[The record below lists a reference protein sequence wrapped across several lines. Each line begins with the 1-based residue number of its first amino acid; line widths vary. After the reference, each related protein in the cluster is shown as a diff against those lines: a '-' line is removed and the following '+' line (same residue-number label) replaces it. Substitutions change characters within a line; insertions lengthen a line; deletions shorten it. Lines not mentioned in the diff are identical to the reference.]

1 MIEFHFIMKKLIA
14 FAVLFAFISQAQAQS
29 ISGRVTSKTDG
40 EPLPGASIIVKSTK
54 SGVQSGPDG
63 EFELQLENG
72 KTYQLTASF
81 LGFEDQTKEIT
92 VNGATV
98 VNFTLSEASELL
110 EPVNIS
116 AVRAGKN
123 VPIAKSNLNKA
134 EIEER
139 NEGRDMPYV
148 LKDLPSTVVS
158 SDAGTG
164 VGYTGIRIRGS
175 DISRIN
181 VTVNGIAMNDPE
193 SHGVFWVNTPDL
205 ASSSNSI
212 QVQRGVGTSTNGA
225 GAFGAS
231 ININTSGVNLKPYA
245 SMDVTGGSFNTLK
258 TNVRAGSGL
267 LNDHWS
273 IDARVSKINSDG
285 FIDRATSDLKS
296 YYLSASYYS
305 KKTSVQLIHFGGGE
319 QTYQAWWGVPE
330 AKLNGDSAALYQHI
344 INNGYDSQDSAN
356 LVNSDPRTYNYY
368 TYENETDNYKQ
379 DHYQLHVSHAFSD
392 KLTANAALHYTWGR
406 GYYEQYR
413 KGDQLSHYGLEDV
426 ILGGDTITT
435 TDLIRRRWLNNN
447 LIGTTYSL
455 QADLDNLQLT
465 FGGAYNQ
472 YVGDHYGEIIWAQYA
487 SNGDIRQRYYDNRTT
502 KTDFNNYLKAS
513 YTFGKFTAYGDLQFR
528 MVTYD
533 ASGVDEDDTIID
545 VDKSFT
551 FFNPKAGIN
560 YAMNDDSR
568 VYASVAVAH
577 REPVRTDFLD
587 APADLQPEPEQLI
600 DYEAGYEIMTDRVF
614 FNANL
619 FYMDYTNQ
627 LVHTGQL
634 NDVGSAIR
642 TNAPESYRAG
652 IELIGSYVINKYFQA
667 GANFTL
673 SQNKI
678 LNFTDY
684 VFDYGTNE
692 YAEETFNSTDISYS
706 PNVIAGVNFTV
717 RPIAGATID
726 WNTKYV
732 GRQFLDNTSSESKSL
747 DAFTVTDLRLG
758 YDIPVKS
765 LKRLNAHLLVAN
777 LFNQEYSPNGYTY
790 SYIYGDKI
798 TENFYFPM
806 AGTNFLAGLS
816 IDF

>member
-1 MIEFHFIMKKLIA
+1 MKKLIA
-14 FAVLFAFISQAQAQS
+14 FAALSALFLQTQAQT

-40 EPLPGASIIVKSTK
+40 KPLPGATIVVQSTK
-54 SGVQSGPDG
+54 AGVQSGTNG
-63 EFELQLENG
+63 EFEIQLEKG
-72 KTYQLTASF
+72 KTYKLTASF
-81 LGFEDQTKEIT
+81 VGFEPLTKEVIA
-92 VNGATV
+92 NENAI
-98 VNFTLSEASELL
+98 VNFALAEASELL

-123 VPIAKSNLNKA
+123 VPIAKSNLSKTQ
-134 EIEER
+134 IEER
-139 NEGRDMPYV
+139 NEGRDMPFV

-164 VGYTGIRIRGS
+164 IGYTGIRIRGS

-181 VTVNGIAMNDPE
+181 VTVNGIALNDPE

-205 ASSSNSI
+205 ASSAQSI

-231 ININTSGVNLKPYA
+231 VNIKTSELSLKPYA
-245 SMDVTGGSFNTLK
+245 SADVTGGSFNTLK

-273 IDARVSKINSDG
+273 IDARFSKINSDG
-285 FIDRATSDLKS
+285 FIDRATADLKS

-319 QTYQAWWGVPE
+319 ETYQAWWGVPE
-330 AKLNGDSAALYQHI
+330 AKLNGDSAALYTHI

-356 LVNSDPRTYNYY
+356 LVNSNPRTYNYY
-368 TYENETDNYKQ
+368 TYDNETDNYKQ
-379 DHYQLHVSHAFSD
+379 DHYQLHVSQAFSE

-413 KGDQLSHYGLEDV
+413 KDDDLAHYGLDDV
-426 ILGGDTITT
+426 ILGGDTVTS

-455 QADLDNLQLT
+455 QADLDQLQLT
-465 FGGAYNQ
+465 FGGAYNK
-472 YVGDHYGEIIWAQYA
+472 YIGDHYGEIIWAQYA
-487 SNGDIRQRYYDNRTT
+487 SNSDIRDRYYDNRTT
-502 KTDFNNYLKAS
+502 KTDLNNYLKAS
-513 YTFGKFTAYGDLQFR
+513 YTVGKFTAYGDLQLR
-528 MVTYD
+528 SVSYV
-533 ASGVDEDDTIID
+533 ANGIDEDGTTID
-545 VDKSFT
+545 VDRSFT
-551 FFNPKAGIN
+551 FFNPKAGVN
-560 YAMNDDSR
+560 YNLNDQSR

-587 APADLQPEPEQLI
+587 APADLQPKPEELI
-600 DYEAGYEIMTDRVF
+600 DYEAGYELQTERAF
-614 FNANL
+614 FNAN
-619 FYMDYTNQ
+619 FFFMDYTNQ
-627 LVHTGQL
+627 LVLTGQL
-634 NDVGSAIR
+634 NDVGSPIR

-652 IELIGSYVINKYFQA
+652 IELVGSYIVNKYLQL
-667 GANFTL
+667 GANFTF

-684 VFDYGTNE
+684 VVDYDNGG
-692 YAEETFNSTDISYS
+692 YQEENFKSTDISYS
-706 PNVIAGVNFTV
+706 PNVIGGINITV
-717 RPIAGATID
+717 KPIAGATID

-732 GRQFLDNTSSESKSL
+732 GQQFMDNTSSESKSL
-747 DAFTVTDLRLG
+747 DAFNVTDLRLG
-758 YDIPVKS
+758 YNLPVKWVD
-765 LKRLNAHLLVAN
+765 RLNVHLLIAN
-777 LFNQEYSPNGYTY
+777 LFDQEYTPNGYTY
-790 SYIYGDKI
+790 SYIYGEKI

-806 AGTNFLAGLS
+806 AGINFMAGVS
-816 IDF
+816 VDF

>member
-1 MIEFHFIMKKLIA
+1 MKKLIA
-14 FAVLFAFISQAQAQS
+14 FAALSALFLQTQAQT

-40 EPLPGASIIVKSTK
+40 KPLPGATIVVQSAKA
-54 SGVQSGPDG
+54 GVQSGTNG
-63 EFELQLENG
+63 EFEIQLEKG

-81 LGFEDQTKEIT
+81 VGFEPLTKEVIA
-92 VNGATV
+92 NENAI
-98 VNFTLSEASELL
+98 VNFALAEASELL

-123 VPIAKSNLNKA
+123 VPIAKSNLSKTQ
-134 EIEER
+134 IEER
-139 NEGRDMPYV
+139 NEGRDMPFV

-164 VGYTGIRIRGS
+164 IGYTGIRIRGS

-181 VTVNGIAMNDPE
+181 VTVNGIALNDPE

-205 ASSSNSI
+205 ASSAQSI

-231 ININTSGVNLKPYA
+231 VNIKTSELSLKPYA
-245 SMDVTGGSFNTLK
+245 SADVTGGSFNTLK

-273 IDARVSKINSDG
+273 IDARFSKINSDG
-285 FIDRATSDLKS
+285 FIDRATADLKS

-319 QTYQAWWGVPE
+319 ETYQAWWGVPE
-330 AKLNGDSAALYQHI
+330 AKLNGDSAALYTHI

-356 LVNSDPRTYNYY
+356 LVNSNPRTYNYY
-368 TYENETDNYKQ
+368 TYDNETDNYKQ
-379 DHYQLHVSHAFSD
+379 DHYQLHVSQAFSE

-413 KGDQLSHYGLEDV
+413 KDDDLAHYGLDDV
-426 ILGGDTITT
+426 ILGGDTVTS

-455 QADLDNLQLT
+455 QADLDQLQLT
-465 FGGAYNQ
+465 FGGAYNK
-472 YVGDHYGEIIWAQYA
+472 YIGDHYGEIIWAQYA
-487 SNGDIRQRYYDNRTT
+487 SNSDIRDRYYDNRTT
-502 KTDFNNYLKAS
+502 KTDLNNYLKAS
-513 YTFGKFTAYGDLQFR
+513 YTFGKFTAYGDLQLR
-528 MVTYD
+528 SVSYV
-533 ASGVDEDDTIID
+533 ANGIDEDGTTID
-545 VDKSFT
+545 VDRSFT
-551 FFNPKAGIN
+551 FFNPKAGVN
-560 YAMNDDSR
+560 YNLNDQSR

-587 APADLQPEPEQLI
+587 APADLQPKPEELI
-600 DYEAGYEIMTDRVF
+600 DYEAGYELQTERAF

-619 FYMDYTNQ
+619 FFMDYTNQ
-627 LVHTGQL
+627 LVLTGQL
-634 NDVGSAIR
+634 NDVGSPIR

-652 IELIGSYVINKYFQA
+652 IELVGSYIVNKYLQL
-667 GANFTL
+667 GANFAF

-684 VFDYGTNE
+684 VVDYDNGG
-692 YAEETFNSTDISYS
+692 YQEENFKSTDISYS
-706 PNVIAGVNFTV
+706 PNVIGGINITV
-717 RPIAGATID
+717 KPIAGATID

-732 GRQFLDNTSSESKSL
+732 GQQFMDNTSSESKSL
-747 DAFTVTDLRLG
+747 DAFNVTDLRLG
-758 YDIPVKS
+758 YNLPVKWVD
-765 LKRLNAHLLVAN
+765 RLNVHLLIAN
-777 LFNQEYSPNGYTY
+777 LFDQEYEPNGYTY
-790 SYIYGDKI
+790 SYIYGEKI

-806 AGTNFLAGLS
+806 AGINFMAGVS
-816 IDF
+816 VDF

>member
-1 MIEFHFIMKKLIA
+1 MIELHFIMKKLIA
-14 FAVLFAFISQAQAQS
+14 FAALSALFLQTQAQT

-40 EPLPGASIIVKSTK
+40 EPLPGATIVVQSTK
-54 SGVQSGPDG
+54 AGVQSGTNG
-63 EFELQLENG
+63 EFEIQLEKG

-81 LGFEDQTKEIT
+81 VGFEPLTKEVIA
-92 VNGATV
+92 NENAI
-98 VNFTLSEASELL
+98 VNFALAEASELL

-123 VPIAKSNLNKA
+123 VPIAKSNLSKTQ
-134 EIEER
+134 IEER
-139 NEGRDMPYV
+139 NEGRDMPFV

-164 VGYTGIRIRGS
+164 IGYTGIRIRGS

-181 VTVNGIAMNDPE
+181 VTVNGIALNDPE

-205 ASSSNSI
+205 ASSAQSI

-231 ININTSGVNLKPYA
+231 VNIKTSELSLKPYA
-245 SMDVTGGSFNTLK
+245 SADVTGGSFNTLK

-273 IDARVSKINSDG
+273 IDARFSKINSDG
-285 FIDRATSDLKS
+285 FIDRATADLKS

-319 QTYQAWWGVPE
+319 ETYQAWWGVPE
-330 AKLNGDSAALYQHI
+330 AKLNGDSAALYTHI

-356 LVNSDPRTYNYY
+356 LVNSNPRTYNYY
-368 TYENETDNYKQ
+368 TYDNETDNYKQ
-379 DHYQLHVSHAFSD
+379 DHYQLHVSHAFSE

-413 KGDQLSHYGLEDV
+413 KDDDLAHYGLDDV
-426 ILGGDTITT
+426 ILGGDTVTS

-455 QADLDNLQLT
+455 QADLNQLQLT
-465 FGGAYNQ
+465 FGGAYNK
-472 YVGDHYGEIIWAQYA
+472 YIGDHYGEIIWAQYA
-487 SNGDIRQRYYDNRTT
+487 SNGDIRDRYYDNRTT

-513 YTFGKFTAYGDLQFR
+513 YTVGKFTAYGDLQLR
-528 MVTYD
+528 SVSYV
-533 ASGVDEDDTIID
+533 ANGIDEDGTTID
-545 VDKSFT
+545 VDRSFT
-551 FFNPKAGIN
+551 FFNPKAGVN
-560 YAMNDDSR
+560 YALNDQSR

-587 APADLQPEPEQLI
+587 APVDLQPKAEELI
-600 DYEAGYEIMTDRVF
+600 DYEAGYELQTERAF

-619 FYMDYTNQ
+619 FFMDYTNQ
-627 LVHTGQL
+627 LVLTGQL
-634 NDVGSAIR
+634 NDVGSPIR

-652 IELIGSYVINKYFQA
+652 IELVGSYIVNKYLQL
-667 GANFTL
+667 GANFTF

-684 VFDYGTNE
+684 VVDYDNGG
-692 YAEETFNSTDISYS
+692 YQEENFKSTDISYS
-706 PNVIAGVNFTV
+706 PNVIGGINITV
-717 RPIAGATID
+717 KPIAGATID

-732 GRQFLDNTSSESKSL
+732 GQQFMDNTSSESKSL
-747 DAFTVTDLRLG
+747 DAFNVTDLRLG
-758 YDIPVKS
+758 YNLPVKWVD
-765 LKRLNAHLLVAN
+765 RLNVHLLIAN
-777 LFNQEYSPNGYTY
+777 LFDQEYEPNGYTY
-790 SYIYGDKI
+790 SYIYGEKI

-806 AGTNFLAGLS
+806 AGINFMAGLS
-816 IDF
+816 VDF

>member
-1 MIEFHFIMKKLIA
+1 MKKLIA
-14 FAVLFAFISQAQAQS
+14 FAALSALFLQTQAQT

-40 EPLPGASIIVKSTK
+40 EPLPGATIVVQSTK
-54 SGVQSGPDG
+54 AGVQSGTNG
-63 EFELQLENG
+63 EFEIQLKKG
-72 KTYQLTASF
+72 ITYQLTATF
-81 LGFEDQTKEIT
+81 VGFEPLTKEVIA
-92 VNGATV
+92 NENAI
-98 VNFTLSEASELL
+98 VNFALAEASELL

-123 VPIAKSNLNKA
+123 VPIAKSNLSKTQ
-134 EIEER
+134 IEER
-139 NEGRDMPYV
+139 NEGRDMPFV

-164 VGYTGIRIRGS
+164 IGYTGIRIRGS

-181 VTVNGIAMNDPE
+181 VTVNGIALNDPE

-205 ASSSNSI
+205 ASSAQSI

-231 ININTSGVNLKPYA
+231 VNIKTSELSLKPYA
-245 SMDVTGGSFNTLK
+245 SADVTGGSFNTLK

-273 IDARVSKINSDG
+273 IDARFSKINSDG
-285 FIDRATSDLKS
+285 FIDRATADLKS

-319 QTYQAWWGVPE
+319 ETYQAWWGVPE
-330 AKLNGDSAALYQHI
+330 AKLNGDSAALYTHI

-356 LVNSDPRTYNYY
+356 LVNSNPRTYNYY
-368 TYENETDNYKQ
+368 TYDNETDNYKQ
-379 DHYQLHVSHAFSD
+379 DHYQLHFSHAFSE

-413 KGDQLSHYGLEDV
+413 KDDDLAHYGLDDV
-426 ILGGDTITT
+426 ILGGDTVTS

-455 QADLDNLQLT
+455 QADLNKLQLT

-487 SNGDIRQRYYDNRTT
+487 SNSDIRDRYYDNRTT

-513 YTFGKFTAYGDLQFR
+513 YTVGKFTAYGDLQLR
-528 MVTYD
+528 SVSYV
-533 ASGVDEDDTIID
+533 ANGIDEDGTTID
-545 VDKSFT
+545 VDRSFT
-551 FFNPKAGIN
+551 FFNPKAGVN
-560 YAMNDDSR
+560 YNLNDQSR

-587 APADLQPEPEQLI
+587 APADLQPKPEELI
-600 DYEAGYEIMTDRVF
+600 DYEAGYELQTERAF

-619 FYMDYTNQ
+619 FFMDYTNQ
-627 LVHTGQL
+627 LVLTGQL
-634 NDVGSAIR
+634 NDVGSPIR

-652 IELIGSYVINKYFQA
+652 IELVGSYIVNKYLQL
-667 GANFTL
+667 GANFTF

-684 VFDYGTNE
+684 VVDYDNGG
-692 YAEETFNSTDISYS
+692 YQEENFKSTDISYS
-706 PNVIAGVNFTV
+706 PNVIGGINITV
-717 RPIAGATID
+717 KPIAGATID

-732 GRQFLDNTSSESKSL
+732 GQQFMDNTSSESKSL
-747 DAFTVTDLRLG
+747 DAFNVTDLRLG
-758 YDIPVKS
+758 YNLPVKWVD
-765 LKRLNAHLLVAN
+765 RLNVHLLIAN
-777 LFNQEYSPNGYTY
+777 LFNQEYEPNGYTY
-790 SYIYGDKI
+790 SYIYGEKI

-806 AGTNFLAGLS
+806 AGINFMAGLS
-816 IDF
+816 VDF

>member
-1 MIEFHFIMKKLIA
+1 MIELHFIMKKLIA
-14 FAVLFAFISQAQAQS
+14 FAALSALFLQAQAQT

-40 EPLPGASIIVKSTK
+40 EPLPGANIIIQSTNT
-54 SGVQSGPDG
+54 GVQAGANG
-63 EFELQLENG
+63 EFEIQLEKG
-72 KTYQLTASF
+72 KTYQLSASF
-81 LGFEDQTKEIT
+81 VGYETLTKE
-92 VNGATV
+92 V
-98 VNFTLSEASELL
+98 VANENSIINFNLVETSSLL
-110 EPVNIS
+110 EPVNIN

-205 ASSSNSI
+205 ASSSQSI

-231 ININTSGVNLKPYA
+231 INIKTSALSLKPYA
-245 SMDVTGGSFNTLK
+245 SIDATGGSFNTLK
-258 TNVRAGSGL
+258 TNIRAGSGL
-267 LNDHWS
+267 LNNHWS
-273 IDARVSKINSDG
+273 IDARLSKVNSDG

-330 AKLNGDSAALYQHI
+330 AKLRGDSAGLYNHI
-344 INNGYDSQDSAN
+344 LNNGYDSKDSAN
-356 LVNSDPRTYNYY
+356 LVNSNPRSYNYY
-368 TYENETDNYKQ
+368 TYDNETDNYKQ

-392 KLTANAALHYTWGR
+392 KLIANAALHYTWGR

-413 KGDQLSHYGLEDV
+413 KGDDLAHYGLDNV
-426 ILGGDTITT
+426 ILGGDTITS

-455 QADLDNLQLT
+455 QANLDELQLT
-465 FGGAYNQ
+465 FGGAYNK
-472 YVGDHYGEIIWAQYA
+472 YVGDHYGEIIWAQFA
-487 SNGDIRQRYYDNRTT
+487 SNGKIRDRYYDNRTT
-502 KTDFNNYLKAS
+502 KTDFNNYLKAT
-513 YTFGKFTAYGDLQFR
+513 YTVGKLTAYGDLQLR
-528 MVTYD
+528 TVSYV
-533 ASGVDEDDTIID
+533 ANGIDEDGTIID

-551 FFNPKAGIN
+551 FFNPKAGVN
-560 YAMNDDSR
+560 YALTDDSR
-568 VYASVAVAH
+568 IYASMAVAH

-600 DYEAGYEIMTDRVF
+600 DYEAGFELQTEKAF

-619 FYMDYTNQ
+619 FFMDYTNQ
-627 LVHTGQL
+627 LVLTGQL
-634 NDVGSAIR
+634 NDVGSPIR
-642 TNAPESYRAG
+642 TNAPESFRAG
-652 IELIGSYVINKYFQA
+652 IELMGSYIINKYFQV
-667 GANFTL
+667 GANFTF

-684 VFDYGTNE
+684 VFDYGTNG
-692 YAEETFNSTDISYS
+692 YVEETFKSTDISYS
-706 PNVIAGVNFTV
+706 PNVIAGVNLTV
-717 RPIAGATID
+717 TPIAGATID
-726 WNTKYV
+726 WNTKFV
-732 GRQFLDNTSSESKSL
+732 DRQYLDNTMSADKSL
-747 DAFTVTDLRLG
+747 NAYTVTDLRLG
-758 YDIPVKS
+758 YNVPVKS
-765 LKRLNAHLLVAN
+765 LKRLNVHLLIAN
-777 LFNQEYSPNGYTY
+777 LFNQEYEPNGYTY

-806 AGTNFLAGLS
+806 AGINFLAGVT

>member
-1 MIEFHFIMKKLIA
+1 MIELHFIMKKLIA
-14 FAVLFAFISQAQAQS
+14 FAALSALFLQTQAQT

-40 EPLPGASIIVKSTK
+40 EPLPGASIIVKPTK
-54 SGVQSGPDG
+54 TGVLTGADG
-63 EFELQLENG
+63 EFEIQLEKG
-72 KTYQLTASF
+72 ETYQLMATF
-81 LGFEDQTKEIT
+81 VGFEPLTKE
-92 VNGATV
+92 VVATENAI
-98 VNFTLSEASELL
+98 VNFALVEATELL

-123 VPIAKSNLNKA
+123 VPIAKSNLSKA
-134 EIEER
+134 QIEER
-139 NEGRDMPYV
+139 NEGRDMPFV

-164 VGYTGIRIRGS
+164 IGYTGIRIRGS

-181 VTVNGIAMNDPE
+181 VTVNGIALNDPE

-205 ASSSNSI
+205 ASSAQSI

-231 ININTSGVNLKPYA
+231 VNIKTSELSLKPYA
-245 SMDVTGGSFNTLK
+245 SADVTGGSFNTLK

-273 IDARVSKINSDG
+273 IDARFSKVNSDG
-285 FIDRATSDLKS
+285 FIERATADLKS

-319 QTYQAWWGVPE
+319 ETYQAWWGVPE
-330 AKLNGDSAALYQHI
+330 AKLRGDSAALYTHI
-344 INNGYDSQDSAN
+344 ANNGYDSQDSAN
-356 LVNSDPRTYNYY
+356 LVNSNPRTYNYY
-368 TYENETDNYKQ
+368 TYDNETDNYKQ
-379 DHYQLHVSHAFSD
+379 DHYQLHLSHAFSE

-413 KGDQLSHYGLEDV
+413 KDDDLAHYGLDDV
-426 ILGGDTITT
+426 IIGGDTITT

-455 QADLDNLQLT
+455 QADLDKLQLT
-465 FGGAYNQ
+465 FGGAYNK
-472 YVGDHYGEIIWAQYA
+472 YIGDHYGEIIWAQFA
-487 SNGDIRQRYYDNRTT
+487 SNGNIRDRYYDNRTT

-513 YTFGKFTAYGDLQFR
+513 YTVGKLTAYGDIQVR
-528 MVTYD
+528 TVSYV
-533 ASGVDEDDTIID
+533 ANGVDEDGSIID

-551 FFNPKAGIN
+551 FFNPKAGAN
-560 YAMNDDSR
+560 YNLNDQSR

-587 APADLQPEPEQLI
+587 APANLQTKPEQLI
-600 DYEAGYEIMTDRVF
+600 DYEAGYELQTERTF

-619 FYMDYTNQ
+619 FFMDYTNQ
-627 LVHTGQL
+627 LVLTGQL

-652 IELIGSYVINKYFQA
+652 IELVGSYIVNKYLQL
-667 GANFTL
+667 GANFTF

-684 VFDYGTNE
+684 VYDYGTE
-692 YAEETFNSTDISYS
+692 DYVEESFESTDISYS
-706 PNVIAGVNFTV
+706 PNVIGGINIIVK
-717 RPIAGATID
+717 PIAGATID
-726 WNTKYV
+726 INSKYID
-732 GRQFLDNTSSESKSL
+732 RQFMDNTMSASKSL
-747 DAFTVTDLRLG
+747 DAYSVTDLRLG
-758 YDIPVKS
+758 YNLPVEWVE
-765 LKRLNAHLLVAN
+765 RLNVHLLVAN
-777 LFNQEYSPNGYTY
+777 LFNYEYEPNGYTY
-790 SYIYGDKI
+790 SYIAGQKV

-806 AGTNFLAGLS
+806 AGINFMAGLS
-816 IDF
+816 VDF

>member
-1 MIEFHFIMKKLIA
+1 MKKLIA
-14 FAVLFAFISQAQAQS
+14 FAALSALFLQTQAQT

-40 EPLPGASIIVKSTK
+40 EPLPGATIVVQSTK
-54 SGVQSGPDG
+54 AGVQSGTNG
-63 EFELQLENG
+63 EFEIQLEKG

-81 LGFEDQTKEIT
+81 VGFEPLTKEVIA
-92 VNGATV
+92 NENAI
-98 VNFTLSEASELL
+98 VNFALAEASELL

-123 VPIAKSNLNKA
+123 VPIAKSNLSKTQ
-134 EIEER
+134 IEER
-139 NEGRDMPYV
+139 NEGRDMPFV

-164 VGYTGIRIRGS
+164 IGYTGIRIRGS

-181 VTVNGIAMNDPE
+181 VTVNGIALNDPE

-205 ASSSNSI
+205 ASSAQSI

-231 ININTSGVNLKPYA
+231 VNIKTSELSLKPYA
-245 SMDVTGGSFNTLK
+245 SADVTGGSFNTLK

-273 IDARVSKINSDG
+273 IDARFSKINSDG
-285 FIDRATSDLKS
+285 FIDRATADLKS

-319 QTYQAWWGVPE
+319 ETYQAWWGVPE
-330 AKLNGDSAALYQHI
+330 AKLNGDSAALYTHI

-356 LVNSDPRTYNYY
+356 LVNSNPRTYNYY
-368 TYENETDNYKQ
+368 TYDNETDNYKQ
-379 DHYQLHVSHAFSD
+379 DHYQLHVSHAFSE

-413 KGDQLSHYGLEDV
+413 KDDDLAHYGLDDV
-426 ILGGDTITT
+426 ILGGDTVTS

-455 QADLDNLQLT
+455 QADLNQLQLT
-465 FGGAYNQ
+465 FGGAYNK
-472 YVGDHYGEIIWAQYA
+472 YIGDHYGEIIWAQYA
-487 SNGDIRQRYYDNRTT
+487 SNGDIRDRYYDNRTT

-513 YTFGKFTAYGDLQFR
+513 YTVGKFTAYGDLQLR
-528 MVTYD
+528 SVSYV
-533 ASGVDEDDTIID
+533 ANGIDEDGTTID
-545 VDKSFT
+545 VDRSFT
-551 FFNPKAGIN
+551 FFNPKAGVN
-560 YAMNDDSR
+560 YALNDQSR

-587 APADLQPEPEQLI
+587 APVDLQPKAEELI
-600 DYEAGYEIMTDRVF
+600 DYEAGYELQTERAF

-619 FYMDYTNQ
+619 FFMDYTNQ
-627 LVHTGQL
+627 LVLTGQL
-634 NDVGSAIR
+634 NDVGSPIR

-652 IELIGSYVINKYFQA
+652 IELVGSYIVNKYLQL
-667 GANFTL
+667 GANFTF

-684 VFDYGTNE
+684 VVDYDNGG
-692 YAEETFNSTDISYS
+692 YQEENFKSTDISYS
-706 PNVIAGVNFTV
+706 PNVIGGINITV
-717 RPIAGATID
+717 KPIAGATID

-732 GRQFLDNTSSESKSL
+732 GQQFMDNTSSESKSL
-747 DAFTVTDLRLG
+747 DAFNVTDLRLG
-758 YDIPVKS
+758 YNLPVKWVD
-765 LKRLNAHLLVAN
+765 RLNVHLLIAN
-777 LFNQEYSPNGYTY
+777 LFDQEYEPNGYTY
-790 SYIYGDKI
+790 SYIYGEKI

-806 AGTNFLAGLS
+806 AGINFMAGLS
-816 IDF
+816 VDF

>member
-1 MIEFHFIMKKLIA
+1 MIELHFIMKKLIA
-14 FAVLFAFISQAQAQS
+14 FAALSALFLQTQAQT

-40 EPLPGASIIVKSTK
+40 KPLPGATIVVQSTK
-54 SGVQSGPDG
+54 AGVQSGTNG
-63 EFELQLENG
+63 EFEIQLEKG
-72 KTYQLTASF
+72 KTYKLTASF
-81 LGFEDQTKEIT
+81 VGFEPLTKEVIA
-92 VNGATV
+92 NENAI
-98 VNFTLSEASELL
+98 VNFALAEASELL

-123 VPIAKSNLNKA
+123 VPIAKSNLSKTQ
-134 EIEER
+134 IEER
-139 NEGRDMPYV
+139 NEGRDMPFV

-164 VGYTGIRIRGS
+164 IGYTGIRIRGS

-181 VTVNGIAMNDPE
+181 VTVNGIALNDPE

-205 ASSSNSI
+205 ASSAQSI

-231 ININTSGVNLKPYA
+231 VNIKTSELSLKPYA
-245 SMDVTGGSFNTLK
+245 SADVTGGSFNTLK

-273 IDARVSKINSDG
+273 IDARFSKINSDG
-285 FIDRATSDLKS
+285 FIDRATADLKS

-319 QTYQAWWGVPE
+319 ETYQAWWGVPE
-330 AKLNGDSAALYQHI
+330 AKLNGDSAALYTHI

-356 LVNSDPRTYNYY
+356 LVNSNPRTYNYY
-368 TYENETDNYKQ
+368 TYDNETDNYKQ
-379 DHYQLHVSHAFSD
+379 DHYQLHVSQAFSE

-413 KGDQLSHYGLEDV
+413 KDDDLAHYGLDDV
-426 ILGGDTITT
+426 ILGGDTVTS

-455 QADLDNLQLT
+455 QADLDQLQLT
-465 FGGAYNQ
+465 FGGAYNK
-472 YVGDHYGEIIWAQYA
+472 YIGDHYGEIIWAQYA
-487 SNGDIRQRYYDNRTT
+487 SNSDIRDRYYDNRTT
-502 KTDFNNYLKAS
+502 KTDLNNYLKAS
-513 YTFGKFTAYGDLQFR
+513 YTVGKFTAYGDLQLR
-528 MVTYD
+528 SVSYV
-533 ASGVDEDDTIID
+533 ANGIDEDGTTID
-545 VDKSFT
+545 VDRSFT
-551 FFNPKAGIN
+551 FFNPKAGVN
-560 YAMNDDSR
+560 YNLNDQSR

-587 APADLQPEPEQLI
+587 APADLQPKPEELI
-600 DYEAGYEIMTDRVF
+600 DYEAGYELQTERAF
-614 FNANL
+614 FNAN
-619 FYMDYTNQ
+619 FFFMDYTNQ
-627 LVHTGQL
+627 LVLTGQL
-634 NDVGSAIR
+634 NDVGSPIR

-652 IELIGSYVINKYFQA
+652 IELVGSYIVNKYLQL
-667 GANFTL
+667 GANFTF

-684 VFDYGTNE
+684 VVDYDNGG
-692 YAEETFNSTDISYS
+692 YQEENFKSTDISYS
-706 PNVIAGVNFTV
+706 PNVIGGINITV
-717 RPIAGATID
+717 KPIAGATID

-732 GRQFLDNTSSESKSL
+732 GQQFMDNTSSESKSL
-747 DAFTVTDLRLG
+747 DAFNVTDLRLG
-758 YDIPVKS
+758 YNLPVKWVD
-765 LKRLNAHLLVAN
+765 RLNVHLLIAN
-777 LFNQEYSPNGYTY
+777 LFDQEYTPNGYTY
-790 SYIYGDKI
+790 SYIYGEKI

-806 AGTNFLAGLS
+806 AGINFMAGVS
-816 IDF
+816 VDF

>member
-1 MIEFHFIMKKLIA
+1 MIELHFIMKKLIA
-14 FAVLFAFISQAQAQS
+14 FAALSALFLQAQAQT

-40 EPLPGASIIVKSTK
+40 EPLPGANIIIQSTNT
-54 SGVQSGPDG
+54 GVQAGANG
-63 EFELQLENG
+63 EFEIQLEKG
-72 KTYQLTASF
+72 KTYQLSASF
-81 LGFEDQTKEIT
+81 VGYETLTKE
-92 VNGATV
+92 V
-98 VNFTLSEASELL
+98 VANENSIINFNLVETSSLL
-110 EPVNIS
+110 EPVNIN

-205 ASSSNSI
+205 ASSSQSI

-231 ININTSGVNLKPYA
+231 INIKTSALSLKPYA
-245 SMDVTGGSFNTLK
+245 SIDATGGSFNTLK
-258 TNVRAGSGL
+258 TNIRAGSGL
-267 LNDHWS
+267 LNNHWS
-273 IDARVSKINSDG
+273 IDARLSKVNSDG

-330 AKLNGDSAALYQHI
+330 AKLSGDSAGLYNHI
-344 INNGYDSQDSAN
+344 LNNGYDSKDSAN
-356 LVNSDPRTYNYY
+356 LVNSNPRSYNYY
-368 TYENETDNYKQ
+368 TYDNETDNYKQ

-392 KLTANAALHYTWGR
+392 KLIANAALHYTWGR

-413 KGDQLSHYGLEDV
+413 KGDDLAHYGLDNV
-426 ILGGDTITT
+426 VLGGDTITS

-455 QADLDNLQLT
+455 QANLDELQLT
-465 FGGAYNQ
+465 FGGAYNN
-472 YVGDHYGEIIWAQYA
+472 YVGDHYGEIIWAQFA
-487 SNGDIRQRYYDNRTT
+487 SNGKIRDRYYDNRTT
-502 KTDFNNYLKAS
+502 KTDFNNYLKAT
-513 YTFGKFTAYGDLQFR
+513 YTVGKLTAYGDLQLR
-528 MVTYD
+528 TVSYV
-533 ASGVDEDDTIID
+533 ANGIDEDGTIID

-551 FFNPKAGIN
+551 FFNPKAGVN
-560 YAMNDDSR
+560 YALTDDSR
-568 VYASVAVAH
+568 IYASMAVAH

-600 DYEAGYEIMTDRVF
+600 DYEAGFELQTEKAF

-619 FYMDYTNQ
+619 FFMDYTNQ
-627 LVHTGQL
+627 LVLTGQL
-634 NDVGSAIR
+634 NDVGSPIR
-642 TNAPESYRAG
+642 TNAPESFRAG
-652 IELIGSYVINKYFQA
+652 IELMGSYIINKYFQV
-667 GANFTL
+667 GANFTF

-684 VFDYGTNE
+684 VFDYGTNG
-692 YAEETFNSTDISYS
+692 YVEETFKSTDISYS
-706 PNVIAGVNFTV
+706 PNVIAGVNLTV
-717 RPIAGATID
+717 TPIAGATID
-726 WNTKYV
+726 WNTKFV
-732 GRQFLDNTSSESKSL
+732 DRQYLDNTMSADKSL
-747 DAFTVTDLRLG
+747 NAYTVTDLRLG
-758 YDIPVKS
+758 YNVPVKS
-765 LKRLNAHLLVAN
+765 LKRLNVHLLIAN
-777 LFNQEYSPNGYTY
+777 LFNQEYEPNGYTY

-806 AGTNFLAGLS
+806 AGINFLAGVT

>member
-1 MIEFHFIMKKLIA
+1 MIELHFIMKKLIA
-14 FAVLFAFISQAQAQS
+14 FAALSALFLQTQAQT

-40 EPLPGASIIVKSTK
+40 EPLPGATIVVQSTK
-54 SGVQSGPDG
+54 AGVQSGTNG
-63 EFELQLENG
+63 EFEIQLKKG
-72 KTYQLTASF
+72 ITYQLTATF
-81 LGFEDQTKEIT
+81 VGFEPLTKEVIA
-92 VNGATV
+92 NENAI
-98 VNFTLSEASELL
+98 VNFALAEASELL

-123 VPIAKSNLNKA
+123 VPIAKSNLSKTQ
-134 EIEER
+134 IEER
-139 NEGRDMPYV
+139 NEGRDMPFV

-164 VGYTGIRIRGS
+164 IGYTGIRIRGS

-181 VTVNGIAMNDPE
+181 VTVNGIALNDPE

-205 ASSSNSI
+205 ASSAQSI

-231 ININTSGVNLKPYA
+231 VNIKTSELSLKPYA
-245 SMDVTGGSFNTLK
+245 SADVTGGSFNTLK

-273 IDARVSKINSDG
+273 IDARFSKINSDG
-285 FIDRATSDLKS
+285 FIDRATADLKS

-319 QTYQAWWGVPE
+319 ETYQAWWGVPE
-330 AKLNGDSAALYQHI
+330 AKLNGDSAALYTHI

-356 LVNSDPRTYNYY
+356 LVNSNPRTYNYY
-368 TYENETDNYKQ
+368 TYDNETDNYKQ
-379 DHYQLHVSHAFSD
+379 DHYQLHFSHAFSE

-413 KGDQLSHYGLEDV
+413 KDDDLAHYGLDDV
-426 ILGGDTITT
+426 ILGGDTVTS

-455 QADLDNLQLT
+455 QADLNKLQLT

-487 SNGDIRQRYYDNRTT
+487 SNSDIRDRYYDNRTT

-513 YTFGKFTAYGDLQFR
+513 YTVGKFTAYGDLQLR
-528 MVTYD
+528 SVSYV
-533 ASGVDEDDTIID
+533 ANGIDEDGTTID
-545 VDKSFT
+545 VDRSFT
-551 FFNPKAGIN
+551 FFNPKAGVN
-560 YAMNDDSR
+560 YNLNDQSR

-587 APADLQPEPEQLI
+587 APADLQPKPEELI
-600 DYEAGYEIMTDRVF
+600 DYEAGYELQTERAF

-619 FYMDYTNQ
+619 FFMDYTNQ
-627 LVHTGQL
+627 LVLTGQL
-634 NDVGSAIR
+634 NDVGSPIR

-652 IELIGSYVINKYFQA
+652 IELVGSYIVNKYLQL
-667 GANFTL
+667 GANFTF

-684 VFDYGTNE
+684 VVDYDNGG
-692 YAEETFNSTDISYS
+692 YQEENFKSTDISYS
-706 PNVIAGVNFTV
+706 PNVIGGINITV
-717 RPIAGATID
+717 KPIAGATID

-732 GRQFLDNTSSESKSL
+732 GQQFMDNTSSESKSL
-747 DAFTVTDLRLG
+747 DAFNVTDLRLG
-758 YDIPVKS
+758 YNLPVKWVD
-765 LKRLNAHLLVAN
+765 RLNVHLLIAN
-777 LFNQEYSPNGYTY
+777 LFNQEYEPNGYTY
-790 SYIYGDKI
+790 SYIYGEKI

-806 AGTNFLAGLS
+806 AGINFMAGLS
-816 IDF
+816 VDF